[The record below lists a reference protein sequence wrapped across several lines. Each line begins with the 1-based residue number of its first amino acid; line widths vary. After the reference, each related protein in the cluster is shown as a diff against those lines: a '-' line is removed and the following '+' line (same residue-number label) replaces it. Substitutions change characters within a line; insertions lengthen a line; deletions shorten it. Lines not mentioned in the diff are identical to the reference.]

1 MSQELIEIVRDE
13 FPETIQDSHTRHGN
27 DTVVV
32 ETSAVPSILEF
43 LKENPETDMDLLRN
57 ISCVDYDNRVPRFEV
72 AYILYSIDHKHMLII
87 RTRVK
92 EDDASVPTV
101 SHLYR
106 CAQWIERETYDMY
119 GIEFTDH
126 PDLRRVLL
134 YEEFD
139 GYPLRKDYPKQK
151 GQPRTEFIARERD
164 SVEEFNSY
172 VKGEPAD
179 GSRDY

>member
-1 MSQELIEIVRDE
+1 MSKELIEIVEDE
-13 FPETIQDSHTRHGN
+13 FSDAVQDSYTRRGN

-32 ETSAVPSILEF
+32 DKATVPAVLSF
-43 LKENPETDMDLLRN
+43 LKEDPATQMNLLRN
-57 ISCVDYDNRVPRFEV
+57 ISCVDYDQRVPRFEL
-72 AYILYSIDHKHMLII
+72 AYILYSIEHKHMLFV
-87 RTRVK
+87 RTRVE
-92 EDDASVPTV
+92 EDDVVVPTV
-101 SHLYR
+101 SHIYR
-106 CAQWIERETYDMY
+106 CAEWIERETYDMY
-119 GIEFTDH
+119 GIEFDDH

-164 SVEEFNSY
+164 SVEEFNVY
-172 VKGEPAD
+172 VNDEPAE